1 MLGIMEKRK
10 KHCLFP
16 AHVDDVGIDLQQT
29 LLIPEVCYKG
39 EVGMNTGNKPMMGR
53 NLEVRK
59 SSQKKKA

>member
-16 AHVDDVGIDLQQT
+16 VHVGIDLQQT

-59 SSQKKKA
+59 SSQKKNA